1 MVIGFLMFSFAFV
14 FIPPNNLP
22 EELKVSFFSAGDR
35 WTYSKLICLFEL
47 SSFFQITYMEN
58 ENEMLIGRYDFENV
72 F

>member
-1 MVIGFLMFSFAFV
+1 MFSFAFV
-14 FIPPNNLP
+14 FIPPNNVP
-22 EELKVSFFSAGDR
+22 EELKVLFFSAGDR